1 MEGRLFFQVVVVEY
15 MDCRTRYDS
24 SIPGESLLSEVTGA
38 SIRGRGEKHRS
49 EAFKETDDYVD
60 RWGRMD
66 VSMEPRIM

>member
-1 MEGRLFFQVVVVEY
+1 MTNSFKQAKAANATKNPN
-15 MDCRTRYDS
+15 TRKRVIVD
-24 SIPGESLLSEVTGA
+24 A
-38 SIRGRGEKHRS
+38 SIRGRGENDRS